1 MTFLGPIRE
10 VRTWG
15 KPPPQ
20 DTETQAHPGPQ
31 LRSTRS
37 LQAANTRVINW
48 YEYCISFPGLS
59 RKLSQARRLQTI
71 KFIKFFHGYIFDGR
85 NTKSRYHQGCIF
97 LKTDEELLHA
107 SLLAFRGCQQS
118 LAFLGWH
125 NSNLH
130 FHGPPLLCLYLKSPS
145 PYSFFFFLTFFLIL
159 FYFYTLQNC
168 ISFAKYQ
175 NESATG
181 MHVFP
186 ILNPPPSSLPI
197 PSLWVVPLAPSIQY
211 RASNSSLNKA
221 SFLL

>member
-1 MTFLGPIRE
+1 MPDPPPHRPPPKKTTQLAISIPTWKKFGDCHTHPYHEKKFKQAKQSMTFLGPSRE

-20 DTETQAHPGPQ
+20 NTETQAHPESQ

-59 RKLSQARRLQTI
+59 QKLSQTRWLQTI
-71 KFIKFFHGYIFDGR
+71 KLIKFFHGYIFDGR
-85 NTKSRYHQGCIF
+85 NTKSRYHQDCIF
-97 LKTDEELLHA
+97 LKTDKELLHA

-125 NSNLH
+125 NSNLC

-145 PYSFFFFLTFFLIL
+145 PYS
-159 FYFYTLQNC
+159 
-168 ISFAKYQ
+168 
-175 NESATG
+175 
-181 MHVFP
+181 
-186 ILNPPPSSLPI
+186 
-197 PSLWVVPLAPSIQY
+197 
-211 RASNSSLNKA
+211 
-221 SFLL
+221 